1 MCQCPGYIEFW
12 VFDSPNARIRNL
24 ILKWFISFPNELG
37 KLNSIFWSSNII
49 LTRLGYLISISI
61 DRSLI
66 IYCHVLPIIDFIT
79 NYVYVYMFAWVWFL
93 NLCSFLDATNIFFSY
108 NSGDVD
114 MEIPY
119 VGTETWIKSLNLTID
134 SGWQPWLVDGQVAG
148 LVLFFLFDRVNFSL
162 FLN

>member
-1 MCQCPGYIEFW
+1 MPRLYWILSIWQSQCKNKKLNTEVVYIISKW
-12 VFDSPNARIRNL
+12 IR
-24 ILKWFISFPNELG
+24 EV
-37 KLNSIFWSSNII
+37 NSIFWSSNII

-66 IYCHVLPIIDFIT
+66 IYCHVLPTIDFIT

>member
-1 MCQCPGYIEFW
+1 MPRLYWILSIRQSQCKNKKLNTEVVYIISKW
-12 VFDSPNARIRNL
+12 IR
-24 ILKWFISFPNELG
+24 EV
-37 KLNSIFWSSNII
+37 NSIFWSSNII

-66 IYCHVLPIIDFIT
+66 IYCHVLPTIDFIT

-148 LVLFFLFDRVNFSL
+148 LVLFIFVWSS
-162 FLN
+162 

>member
-1 MCQCPGYIEFW
+1 MLQWPGYIEFW
-12 VFDSPNARIRNL
+12 IFDSPNARTRNL
-24 ILKWFISFPNELG
+24 ILKLIMSFANELG
-37 KLNSIFWSSNII
+37 MLNSIFLSNNII
-49 LTRLGYLISISI
+49 LIRLEYLIFISI
-61 DRSLI
+61 DKLPI

-108 NSGDVD
+108 HSGDVD
-114 MEIPY
+114 MGTSY

-148 LVLFFLFDRVNFSL
+148 LVLFFFVWSS
-162 FLN
+162 